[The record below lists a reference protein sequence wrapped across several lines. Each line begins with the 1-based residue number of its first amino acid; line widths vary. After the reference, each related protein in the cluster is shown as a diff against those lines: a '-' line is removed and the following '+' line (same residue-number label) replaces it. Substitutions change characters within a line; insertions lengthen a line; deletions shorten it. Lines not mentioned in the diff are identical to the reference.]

1 MNVLGISCYYHD
13 AAAALVRDGVV
24 IAAGEEERFTRRK
37 HDRSFPANAI
47 RFCLEFGGLQGSDL
61 DLVVFYEKP
70 LRKLQRGLQMAAP
83 LDARSRE
90 TVSRH
95 IRHHVHQM
103 ATLPQLLAD
112 TISYRGE
119 LQYCEHHLSHA
130 ASCFYASPFH
140 EAAILTIDGVG
151 EWVTTGQFLGSG
163 NRIESVREIHY
174 PQSLGMFYAA
184 LTAYL
189 GFEVNEGEY
198 KVMGLASYGKP
209 TFAAEMARLIELNE
223 DGSFRLDLSYFD
235 YVHSLDR
242 MFSSKLVELL
252 GPPRLPTEPVER
264 RHMDIAASAQK
275 RVEETLICLVHSLR
289 DVSRSRNL
297 CMAGGVSHNVVANST
312 IQQSGLFDGIFI
324 QPASGDNGAAVG
336 AALEGYWRS
345 GDSPRAPHLDYNT
358 CLGPAFDEVAIV
370 KVLKSRRL
378 SFRKLGAN
386 ELCREVANL
395 VHHDLVV
402 GWFQGRMEFGPRALG
417 QRSILGNACNPATKD
432 TLNMRVKLREEFRP
446 FAPIVIEEAMQIYFD
461 QPAPSPYMLYAPR
474 VRSGMEARVPA
485 AIHVDGT
492 SRVQTVSSRHNP
504 LLHRLLKEFEA
515 LSGVPVMI
523 NTSFNVKGEPI
534 VCTPEDAV
542 KCFLRT
548 DIDYLA
554 IGDFLVEKSF

>member
-13 AAAALVRDGVV
+13 SAAALVRDGVV

-37 HDRSFPANAI
+37 HDRSYPANAI
-47 RFCLEFGGLQGSDL
+47 RFCQEFGGLQGRDL

-70 LRKLQRGLQMAAP
+70 LRKLQRSLQMAAP
-83 LDARSRE
+83 LGAQSRE
-90 TVSRH
+90 AVSRH
-95 IRHHVHQM
+95 IRHYVHQM

-112 TISYRGE
+112 TIGYRGE

-130 ASCFYASPFH
+130 ASCFYTSPFE
-140 EAAILTIDGVG
+140 EAAILTVDGVG
-151 EWVTTGQFLGSG
+151 EWATTGQFIGNG

-198 KVMGLASYGKP
+198 KVMGLASYGQP
-209 TFAAEMARLIELNE
+209 AFAVEMERLIELND

-235 YVHSLDR
+235 YVHSLEQ
-242 MFSSKLVELL
+242 MFSPRLVELL
-252 GPPRLPTEPVER
+252 GPPRLPSEPVEQ
-264 RHMDIAASAQK
+264 RHMDIASSAQK
-275 RVEETLICLVHSLR
+275 RVEEALIRLVRSLR
-289 DVSRSRNL
+289 DAGGSRNL

-312 IQQSGLFDGIFI
+312 IQRSGLFDGIFI
-324 QPASGDNGAAVG
+324 QPAAGDNGGAVG
-336 AALEGYWRS
+336 AALEGYWRAVN
-345 GDSPRAPHLDYNT
+345 GPRVPQPYYNT
-358 CLGPAFDEVAIV
+358 CLGPAFDEAAIV

-378 SFRKLGAN
+378 AFRKLGAD
-386 ELCREVANL
+386 ELCREVAKL
-395 VHHDLVV
+395 VHDDLVV

-417 QRSILGNACNPATKD
+417 QRSILGNACNPETKD
-432 TLNMRVKLREEFRP
+432 TLNVRVKLREEFRP
-446 FAPIVIEEAMQIYFD
+446 FAPIVIEEAVQDYFD

-474 VRSGMEARVPA
+474 VRPGMESRVPA
-485 AIHVDGT
+485 ATHVDGT
-492 SRVQTVSSRHNP
+492 SRVQTVSTRHNP
-504 LLHRLLKEFEA
+504 LLYKLLKEFEA

-523 NTSFNVKGEPI
+523 NTSFNVRGEPI

-542 KCFLRT
+542 NCFLRT

>member
-1 MNVLGISCYYHD
+1 MNVLGLSCYYHD
-13 AAAALVRDGVV
+13 AAAALVRDGRV

-37 HDRSFPANAI
+37 HDRSFPASAI
-47 RFCLEFGGLQGSDL
+47 RFCLDFGGLQGRDL

-90 TVSRH
+90 TVRRH
-95 IRHHVHQM
+95 LRHHVHQM

-112 TISYRGE
+112 TIGYRGE

-130 ASCFYASPFH
+130 ASCFYASPFE
-140 EAAILTIDGVG
+140 EAAILTVDGVG
-151 EWVTTGQFLGSG
+151 EWVTTGQFVGSG

-198 KVMGLASYGKP
+198 KVMGLASYGQP
-209 TFAAEMARLIELNE
+209 TFAAAMEKLIELND

-235 YVHSLDR
+235 YVHSLER
-242 MFSSKLVELL
+242 MFSPKLVELL
-252 GPPRLPTEPVER
+252 GPPRLPSEPVER
-264 RHMDIAASAQK
+264 RHMDIAASVQK
-275 RVEETLICLVHSLR
+275 RVEEALIGLACSLR

-312 IQQSGLFDGIFI
+312 IQKSGVFDGIFI
-324 QPASGDNGAAVG
+324 QPASGDNGGAVG
-336 AALEGYWRS
+336 AALEGYWRAS
-345 GDSPRAPHLDYNT
+345 DGSRLPQPDYNT
-358 CLGPAFDEVAIV
+358 CLGPAFDEAAIV
-370 KVLKSRRL
+370 KVLKLRRL
-378 SFRKLGAN
+378 DFRKLGAD
-386 ELCREVANL
+386 ELCREVARL
-395 VHHDLVV
+395 VHDDLVV

-417 QRSILGNACNPATKD
+417 QRSILGNACNAETKN
-432 TLNMRVKLREEFRP
+432 TLNVRVKLREEFRP
-446 FAPIVIEEAMQIYFD
+446 FAPIVIEEAAQDYFD
-461 QPAPSPYMLYAPR
+461 QPTPSPFMLYAPR
-474 VRSGMEARVPA
+474 VRLGMEACVPA
-485 AIHVDGT
+485 VTHVDGT
-492 SRVQTVSSRHNP
+492 SRVQTVSARHNP

-523 NTSFNVKGEPI
+523 NTSFNVRGEPI

-542 KCFLRT
+542 NCFLRT

-554 IGDFLVEKSF
+554 IGDFLVEKPF

>member
-13 AAAALVRDGVV
+13 AAAALVRDGRV

-37 HDRSFPANAI
+37 HDRSFPARAI
-47 RFCLEFGGLQGSDL
+47 RFCLDFGGLQGRDL

-70 LRKLQRGLQMAAP
+70 LRKLQRGLQMATP

-90 TVSRH
+90 TVRRH
-95 IRHHVHQM
+95 LRHHVHQM

-112 TISYRGE
+112 TIGYRGE

-130 ASCFYASPFH
+130 ASCFYASPFE
-140 EAAILTIDGVG
+140 EAAILTVDGVG
-151 EWVTTGQFLGSG
+151 EWVTTGQFVGGG

-184 LTAYL
+184 MTAYL

-198 KVMGLASYGKP
+198 KVMGLASYGQP
-209 TFAAEMARLIELNE
+209 TFAAAMEKLIELND

-235 YVHSLDR
+235 YVHSLER
-242 MFSSKLVELL
+242 MFSPKLVELL
-252 GPPRLPTEPVER
+252 GPPRLPSEPVER
-264 RHMDIAASAQK
+264 RHMNIAASAQK
-275 RVEETLICLVHSLR
+275 RVEEALIGLTRSLR

-312 IQQSGLFDGIFI
+312 IQKSGVFDGIFI
-324 QPASGDNGAAVG
+324 QPASGDNGGAVG
-336 AALEGYWRS
+336 AALEGYWRAS
-345 GDSPRAPHLDYNT
+345 DGARLPQSDYNT
-358 CLGPAFDEVAIV
+358 CLGPAFDEAAIV
-370 KVLKSRRL
+370 KVLKVRRL
-378 SFRKLGAN
+378 AFRKLGAD
-386 ELCREVANL
+386 ELCREVARL
-395 VHHDLVV
+395 VHDDLVV

-417 QRSILGNACNPATKD
+417 QRSILGNACNAETKD
-432 TLNMRVKLREEFRP
+432 TLNVRVKLREEFRP
-446 FAPIVIEEAMQIYFD
+446 FAPIVIEEAAQDYFD
-461 QPAPSPYMLYAPR
+461 QPTPSPFMLYAPH
-474 VRSGMEARVPA
+474 VRPGMEARVPA
-485 AIHVDGT
+485 ATHVDGT
-492 SRVQTVSSRHNP
+492 SRVQTVSVRHNP

-523 NTSFNVKGEPI
+523 NTSFNVRGEPI

-542 KCFLRT
+542 NCFLRT

-554 IGDFLVEKSF
+554 VGDFLVEKPF